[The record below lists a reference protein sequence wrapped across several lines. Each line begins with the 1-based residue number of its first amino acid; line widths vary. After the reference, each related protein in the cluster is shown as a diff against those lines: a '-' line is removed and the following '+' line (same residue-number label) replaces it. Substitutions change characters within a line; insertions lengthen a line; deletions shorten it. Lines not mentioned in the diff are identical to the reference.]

1 MKYIFCEPTYVGM
14 FYVFKGTHLILI
26 LVYLVWQRTLSN
38 MRTPSYVGEIL
49 CTNIRPGNLP
59 PYIHSMRVLPM
70 DMTEAWAFEIDIEY
84 SGGAVLDIET
94 RLEVHDLDLQQGLMD
109 SNLESSSVEEVTSDL
124 LEGFEHYG
132 KQLNLSEGT
141 VNETEH
147 KDEGDP
153 KLGMNNLLSRSLWFS
168 FYVIEQP

>member
-1 MKYIFCEPTYVGM
+1 M
-14 FYVFKGTHLILI
+14 FYEYAHIILI
-26 LVYLVWQRTLSN
+26 LLYLVWQSTLSN
-38 MRTPSYVGEIL
+38 MRTPSYIGEIT

-59 PYIHSMRVLPM
+59 PYIHGIRVLPM

-84 SGGAVLDIET
+84 SGGLVLDIET
-94 RLEVHDLDLQQGLMD
+94 RLEVHELDLQKGLVD

-141 VNETEH
+141 VNVTEH

-153 KLGMNNLLSRSLWFS
+153 KLGTNTLLSGFLLFS
-168 FYVIEQP
+168 FSCYSTALNGMCRMQL

>member
-1 MKYIFCEPTYVGM
+1 M
-14 FYVFKGTHLILI
+14 FEDAHIILI
-26 LVYLVWQRTLSN
+26 LLYLVWQRMLSN
-38 MRTPSYVGEIL
+38 MRTPSYVGEII
-49 CTNIRPGNLP
+49 CTNIRLGNLP
-59 PYIHSMRVLPM
+59 PYIHGIRVLPM
-70 DMTEAWAFEIDIEY
+70 DMNEAWAFEIDIEY

-94 RLEVHDLDLQQGLMD
+94 RLEVHELDLQKGLVD

-141 VNETEH
+141 VNVTEH

-153 KLGMNNLLSRSLWFS
+153 KLGMNTLLSGFL
-168 FYVIEQP
+168 